1 MMVVMAELIRV
12 EDPADPRLDDYRG
25 LRDTSLR
32 KSLESTYGLFIA
44 EGEKVVRRSIEAGFE
59 ARSFLMA
66 ERWLEGLA
74 GALSQAGD
82 VPCYVVTEADAEAIT
97 GFHVH
102 RGALASLRRR
112 PLPRVADVLRPAS
125 RVVVLEDVV
134 DHANVGAILR
144 SAAALG
150 ADAALLSPRC
160 ADPLYRRAIKVSM
173 GAVFSLPWTR
183 VVAWHDA
190 MDMLREAGFTT
201 VALSLDDEAV
211 DISTVSASAR
221 SALVV
226 GSEGPGLSARWQQ
239 SAQLRA
245 RIPMAV
251 GIDSLN
257 VAAAAAVAAYALW
270 STPPGLEQN
279 VTERLHTGA

>member
-1 MMVVMAELIRV
+1 MMVVMAKLIRV
-12 EDPADPRLDDYRG
+12 DDPADSRLNDYRS

-32 KSLESTYGLFIA
+32 KSLESAHGLFIA
-44 EGEKVVRRSIEAGFE
+44 EGEKVVRRGVDAGFE

-74 GALSQAGD
+74 AELAHAGD
-82 VPCYVVTEADAEAIT
+82 VPCYVVSEADAETIT

-112 PLPRVADVLRPAS
+112 PLPRVADVLRQAT

-183 VVAWHDA
+183 VDAWHDA
-190 MDMLREAGFTT
+190 MEMLGEFGFST
-201 VALSLDDEAV
+201 VALSLGDEAV

-221 SALVV
+221 TALVV
-226 GSEGPGLSARWQQ
+226 GSEGSGLSERWQQ
-239 SAQLRA
+239 SAQLRV
-245 RIPMAV
+245 RIPMAA

-270 STPPGLEQN
+270 SHQQ
-279 VTERLHTGA
+279 